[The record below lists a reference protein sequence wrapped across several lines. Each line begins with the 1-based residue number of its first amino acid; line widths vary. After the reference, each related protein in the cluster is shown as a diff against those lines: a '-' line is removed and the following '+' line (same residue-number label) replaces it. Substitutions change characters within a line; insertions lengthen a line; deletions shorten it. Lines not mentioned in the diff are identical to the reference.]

1 MMARLLRRVARDVTP
16 IAVSNAIAEDV
27 QRWLPESAPEVVTNG
42 VDVERFSPGPGDGA
56 MLDALAGMS
65 PASDDTVRVGLVAT
79 YARWKGQDVF
89 LRAVKRVMQNP
100 SRQPVRFYIVG
111 GPIYATRGS
120 QFSREELESMS
131 RELGVAERVG
141 LVPFQADLV
150 PVYRALD
157 IVVHAS
163 TQPEPFGLT
172 IAEAL
177 ACGRSVIV
185 SKGGGNVERLE
196 EGVNGIGIA
205 PGDEHGMAGAIR
217 ELVEVPAR
225 RAGLGDAA
233 RTFALSRLDR
243 RRKGP
248 ELLSIYRS
256 HARLT

>member
-1 MMARLLRRVARDVTP
+1 
-16 IAVSNAIAEDV
+16 
-27 QRWLPESAPEVVTNG
+27 
-42 VDVERFSPGPGDGA
+42 
-56 MLDALAGMS
+56 
-65 PASDDTVRVGLVAT
+65 
-79 YARWKGQDVF
+79 
-89 LRAVKRVMQNP
+89 
-100 SRQPVRFYIVG
+100 
-111 GPIYATRGS
+111 
-120 QFSREELESMS
+120 MS

-185 SKGGGNVERLE
+185 SKGGGNVEILE